1 MDKSL
6 IVTQTRCRHGKP
18 LVVVH
23 NLPGEGAELRPDQLF
38 ELAQALINAALAAE
52 SGAGAHGKQTFE
64 HLLLTEPRA

>member
-23 NLPGEGAELRPDQLF
+23 NLPGEGAELRPDQLRA
-38 ELAQALINAALAAE
+38 LAKALTNAAIAAD
-52 SGAGAHGKQTFE
+52 SGAADHGKQAFE
-64 HLLLTEPRA
+64 HLLLT